1 MGLDPGSTWR
11 TRSPGADSD
20 AVPRESHIGKYV
32 LNCFARLA
40 GPAGR
45 WPAQLRPGPAAAA
58 AGATRPGRTGGQPN
72 YSSPVPGLSSVV
84 HHFGADDGSADPA
97 AAAALAA
104 FAAGTGTEHAA
115 LTSLASVRLL
125 VPVVAATA
133 EDVGA
138 RPPTGAR
145 PPAGGCGPADGCAPA
160 GHRLPGGDHAE
171 KASEM
176 SIPTLI
182 GTDGRPAL
190 PAFTCLDAL
199 VRWRPGARPVPVQAS
214 SVWQSAVADS
224 CAVVLDIAGPVPLAI
239 DGARLAALAGGQA
252 VPLPHQDPDVL
263 AELTAIVAGQPAIDW
278 ARLADGGTDGDLA
291 IELAIA
297 PGHAGSAGEV
307 ARLAGTALL
316 ARLGGRLR
324 RGIKVVI
331 SPPSS
336 ASG

>member
-1 MGLDPGSTWR
+1 
-11 TRSPGADSD
+11 
-20 AVPRESHIGKYV
+20 
-32 LNCFARLA
+32 
-40 GPAGR
+40 
-45 WPAQLRPGPAAAA
+45 
-58 AGATRPGRTGGQPN
+58 
-72 YSSPVPGLSSVV
+72 VPGLSSVV

-104 FAAGTGTEHAA
+104 FASGTGTEHAA

-133 EDVGA
+133 EDSGDRA
-138 RPPTGAR
+138 PAGDLA
-145 PPAGGCGPADGCAPA
+145 PAGGRVPADDRAPAGGRAPA
-160 GHRLPGGDHAE
+160 GHRLPGGNHAE

-182 GTDGRPAL
+182 GTDGRPAV

-252 VPLPHQDPDVL
+252 VPRPHQDPDVL

-291 IELAIA
+291 IELAFA
-297 PGHAGSAGEV
+297 PGHAGSADEL

-331 SPPSS
+331 SPPPS

>member
-1 MGLDPGSTWR
+1 M
-11 TRSPGADSD
+11 
-20 AVPRESHIGKYV
+20 
-32 LNCFARLA
+32 
-40 GPAGR
+40 
-45 WPAQLRPGPAAAA
+45 
-58 AGATRPGRTGGQPN
+58 
-72 YSSPVPGLSSVV
+72 PGLSSVV
-84 HHFGADDGSADPA
+84 HQFGADDGSADPA

-115 LTSLASVRLL
+115 LTSLVGVRLL

-133 EDVGA
+133 E
-138 RPPTGAR
+138 
-145 PPAGGCGPADGCAPA
+145 
-160 GHRLPGGDHAE
+160 

-176 SIPTLI
+176 SIPALI
-182 GTDGRPAL
+182 GNDGRPAV

-239 DGARLAALAGGQA
+239 DGARLAALAGGQP

-263 AELTAIVAGQPAIDW
+263 AELTTIVAGQPAIDW

-291 IELAIA
+291 IELAFA
-297 PGHAGSAGEV
+297 PGHAGSADEL
-307 ARLAGTALL
+307 ARLAATALL

-331 SPPSS
+331 SPPAS